1 MCLAIPGRILEKYD
15 DENGLPMARVDY
27 SGAVAA
33 ACLSFTP
40 EAAVGEHVLVH
51 AGMALQVLSPE
62 EAAASLAELSR
73 LAALMEHD
81 DGRGAP

>member
-33 ACLSFTP
+33 ACLSFSP

-81 DGRGAP
+81 DGRSAP